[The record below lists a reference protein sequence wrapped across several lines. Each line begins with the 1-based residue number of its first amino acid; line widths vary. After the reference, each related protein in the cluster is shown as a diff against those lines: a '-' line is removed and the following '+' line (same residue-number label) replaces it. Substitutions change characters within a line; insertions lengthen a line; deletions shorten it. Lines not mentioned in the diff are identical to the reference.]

1 VPAHPSRAPA
11 PHAPA
16 TFTNP
21 ILDRGADP
29 WVVLHEGRYVLCQA
43 EGGAIV
49 IRTAARLTDLG
60 REPGT
65 VVWRPPPGQP
75 YSCEL
80 WAPECHL
87 LRGRWFVY
95 VAADD
100 GRNERHRMYVLE
112 GSGPDPRRPFA
123 FRTKLDLRPD
133 RWAIDGTVLALPDG
147 RLYFLWSGW
156 EGTRNGAQN
165 LYVAPMR
172 DPWTIAG
179 PRVLLSR
186 PELPWER
193 RVRPWVNE
201 GPQALWNGDQL
212 FVVYSASGSWT
223 DDYCLGL
230 LRFHGGDVLDP
241 RAWTKDPAPVFA
253 RTDRVF
259 GPGHASF
266 TRSPDGREDWIV
278 YHAAR
283 ARGAGWDRQIHAQP
297 FGWDAG
303 GSPRFGAPVDPGS
316 PLALPAEPYL
326 KLAAS

>member
-1 VPAHPSRAPA
+1 MPALPSRAPA
-11 PHAPA
+11 PPAP
-16 TFTNP
+16 TFANP

-29 WVVLHEGRYVLCQA
+29 WVVFHDGRYVLCQA

-60 REPGT
+60 RDPGT
-65 VVWRPPPGQP
+65 VVWRPPPGRP

-80 WAPECHL
+80 WAPECHF

-100 GRNERHRMYVLE
+100 GANEHHRMYVLA
-112 GSGPDPRRPFA
+112 GSGPDPRQPFTLEA
-123 FRTKLDLRPD
+123 KLDLRPD

-156 EGTRNGAQN
+156 EGTRNVAQN

-186 PELPWER
+186 PEHPWER

-201 GPQALWNGDQL
+201 GPQILWNGDQL
-212 FVVYSASGSWT
+212 FIVYSASGSWT

-230 LRFHGGDVLDP
+230 LRFRGGDVLDP
-241 RAWTKDPAPVFA
+241 SAWTKDAAPVFA

-283 ARGAGWDRQIHAQP
+283 AQGAGWDRRVHAQP
-297 FGWDAG
+297 FRWNAD
-303 GSPRFGAPVDPGS
+303 GSPRFGAPVAPGT
-316 PLALPAEPYL
+316 PLEVPAEPYL
-326 KLAAS
+326 KAAAS